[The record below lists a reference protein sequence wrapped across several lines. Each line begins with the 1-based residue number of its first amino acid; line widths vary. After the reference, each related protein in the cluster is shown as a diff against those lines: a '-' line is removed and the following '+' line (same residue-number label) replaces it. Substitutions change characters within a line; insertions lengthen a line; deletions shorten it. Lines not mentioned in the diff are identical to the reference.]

1 MKIPFTLTDFSGG
14 MKGKKGQLNSAD
26 IKHVQDLNNMLVER
40 NNTLKSRNGV
50 EALPITLL
58 ANDKVLPFVS
68 NGRKYYF
75 VYDPLLNNKYTSKVS
90 GTEFAYS
97 AGGQRHIDMFSK
109 RGSSLSPYVYLQK
122 ERVNTDDL
130 VQGNGNITYLEPF
143 GGSLNAPQN
152 DITKWDFFKDYVTN
166 GTTELDM
173 HLYLRKLTME
183 SAPIFVFSEENRPTL
198 SANLLNQGQEAHA
211 VDENT
216 FWWNRMFIL
225 DEDFNVIT
233 TEVDIANFVTY
244 DSGHVP
250 LIAIPIMDTDVRDA
264 THAELQTIR
273 ESRYGGSDL
282 EYEVEVMN
290 QGVMFY
296 NREGKLPNMFMQLN
310 DQGQTDGILR
320 DFRTLYL
327 DEVPNGIFKTAP
339 YFTLAQY
346 AAQDLFDIERLRIEM
361 DYIASQ
367 WLPITNGGPFGGTDN
382 YLQVTALLDS
392 YYFNNA
398 SQDLANNPRAKFSY
412 SVVDTIVTPRTEEYD
427 EVINVSDV
435 LKAFIPLTS
444 DASPCVSIDNIRLD
458 SPDGQVRFAS
468 PSLANFDRD
477 FVFPHD
483 STSVWQNADLATEL
497 PFIFM
502 PNLMIYSQSN
512 VVAPATGVFSNYTSP
527 ILKLVNNADS
537 AFTFA
542 LTPMT
547 KYAGGSIGK
556 FNDPNL
562 VYSPTRI
569 TDLTNDTTA
578 VTENSPYLPL
588 VVYAQVFGV
597 YKFNVSLNL
606 DFIADSDVFTS
617 KLGYYT
623 GSGFTEVFYAL
634 DDFKTFTTTYS
645 GSTNSTSS
653 GWFNTNA
660 ESNTSEY
667 SFKIRT
673 ENGGSIYSVLGTETN
688 QISKAFGFNADGY
701 FSAVS
706 EFAGRLYLASVSK
719 PNLIKYSS
727 STDYLE
733 FSQVRSLVNAADDPV
748 VTRGALFPLVNEGVT
763 VLHEANNSLKVLTDR
778 RIFSIGIDSNSGEVV
793 ASDPSDIVTAN
804 QAPVTINN
812 FSYFVS
818 GDRRD
823 ILLAVFSDKTQRFEY
838 YSVFSAI
845 NIDDE
850 TKILSLLAIDEAYR
864 MVVLTEQGLYI
875 GTIMQA
881 NQIAWSRLTFDFNI
895 LTASTTADSLHVSS
909 ATEFY
914 KLQFD
919 INSDLEDGVFAS
931 MKMLAPTALANLVSV
946 PKTNINTS
954 GMRLH
959 DVVVVGSFA
968 SPLQSGSDA
977 RELSAADQGDIIDV
991 HNKNYNDIYDSIEIS
1006 FEGGQNRII
1015 YLRGSLGV

>member
-50 EALPITLL
+50 ESLPITLL
-58 ANDKVLPFVS
+58 ENDKVLPFVS

-75 VYDPLLNNKYTSKVS
+75 VYDPLLINKYKELVS
-90 GTEFAYS
+90 GTSFAYS

-109 RGSSLSPYVYLQK
+109 HNSSLSPFKYLQK
-122 ERVNTDDL
+122 ERRNTDDL
-130 VQGNGNITYLEPF
+130 VQGNGSITYLEPF

-152 DITKWDFFKDYVTN
+152 DVTKWDFFKDYVTN

-183 SAPIFVFSEENRPTL
+183 SAPIFVFSEQNKPTL
-198 SANLLNQGQEAHA
+198 DARILNQAQVAHP
-211 VDENT
+211 VVENT

-244 DSGHVP
+244 DSGHAP
-250 LIAIPIMDTDVRDA
+250 LTTINIMDIDVRNA
-264 THAELQTIR
+264 THVELQTIR

-346 AAQDLFDIERLRIEM
+346 AIQDLFDRVGLMIEM
-361 DYIASQ
+361 EYIVSA
-367 WLPITNGGPFGGTDN
+367 WVTPTNAGPFGGTAN
-382 YLQVTALLDS
+382 YNDVVTNLNN
-392 YYFNNA
+392 YYEVNA
-398 SQDLANNPRAKFSY
+398 SKDVANNPRVQVSY
-412 SVVDTIVTPRTEEYD
+412 NVSDTIVTTRTEEYD

-435 LKAFIPLTS
+435 LKAFLPLTS

-483 STSVWQNADLATEL
+483 TSPVWQNTDLASVL

-502 PNLMIYSQSN
+502 PNLMIYSLGN
-512 VVAPATGVFSNYTSP
+512 DVIPPTFTYEAFTSP
-527 ILKLVNNADS
+527 ILTLVPNASS
-537 AFTFA
+537 AVTFG
-542 LTPMT
+542 LTSIT

-556 FNDPNL
+556 FNDASATYRPIQVVDL
-562 VYSPTRI
+562 VDQANATI
-569 TDLTNDTTA
+569 QDA
-578 VTENSPYLPL
+578 PYYPA
-588 VVYAQVFGV
+588 VVYAQVFGI
-597 YKFNVSLNL
+597 YKFNVSLVL
-606 DFIADSDVFTS
+606 DFIANDNLYPA

-623 GSGFTEVFYAL
+623 GSGLTEVFNIIN
-634 DDFKTFTTTYS
+634 DFKTFTTTYS
-645 GSTNSTSS
+645 GSSNSSSS
-653 GWFNTNA
+653 GWFGANSA
-660 ESNTSEY
+660 TSSTQY

-706 EFAGRLYLASVSK
+706 EFSGRLYLASVSK

-727 STDYLE
+727 STDFLE
-733 FSQVRSLVNAADDPV
+733 FSQVRALVNAGDDPV
-748 VTRGALFPLVNEGVT
+748 VVRGAEFPLVNEGVT
-763 VLHEANNSLKVLTDR
+763 ALHEANNALKVMTDR
-778 RIFSIGIDSNSGEVV
+778 RIFSISVQGADVV
-793 ASDPSDIVTAN
+793 ASDPSDIVTAG
-804 QAPVTINN
+804 QAPITINN
-812 FSYFVS
+812 FSYFIS

-838 YSVFSAI
+838 YSVFSEL

-864 MVVLTEQGLYI
+864 VVVLTEQGLYI

-881 NQIAWSRLTFDFNI
+881 NQIAWSRLTFNFNI
-895 LTASTTADSLHVSS
+895 LTASTTPDSLYISS
-909 ATEFY
+909 AIDFY
-914 KLQFD
+914 RLQFD
-919 INSDLEDGVFAS
+919 VNSDLEDGVFAS

-954 GMRLH
+954 GMRLL
-959 DVVVVGSFA
+959 DVVVVGSFS

-977 RELSAADQGDIIDV
+977 RELSASDQGDIIDV